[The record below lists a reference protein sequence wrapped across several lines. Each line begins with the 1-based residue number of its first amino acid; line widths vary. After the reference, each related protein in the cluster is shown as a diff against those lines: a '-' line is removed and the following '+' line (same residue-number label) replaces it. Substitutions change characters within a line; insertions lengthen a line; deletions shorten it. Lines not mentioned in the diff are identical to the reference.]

1 MINAKATRECCPYL
15 GWGSCQTPSRALR
28 DGLTLGSC
36 RQGNVSLGID
46 VSLGVLGITVSP
58 GIAVGRQ
65 NEQEASGAAGS
76 GGGGS
81 RQQSAQAEMGS
92 SRWGDNV
99 SKGEA
104 TSSSPCQ
111 HPWAAVR

>member
-15 GWGSCQTPSRALR
+15 GWGPCQTPSRALR

-104 TSSSPCQ
+104 ASSSPCQ